1 MQMLMAM
8 LMNAAEYLGSP
19 IDGPPTDVAEYI
31 YSGTKIGYTWVVGD
45 VDAQVQVS
53 IDGGTTV
60 DRTFA
65 PKTVDWATGYTET
78 AWDAAGYTFA
88 VRHIDGIYTSAW
100 VEDTGGL

>member
-19 IDGPPTDVAEYI
+19 IAGPPTNVAEYI
-31 YSGTKIGYTWVVGD
+31 YAGTKVGFTWTNGD
-45 VDAQVQVS
+45 TDAQVQVS

-60 DRTFA
+60 AQTFA
-65 PKTVDWATGYTET
+65 PKTNDWPTGYTET
-78 AWDAAGYTFA
+78 VWDTQGYVFA

-100 VEDTGGL
+100 VEESAGA